1 MTSARRIGAPDAK
14 NRALLLDAAEQ
25 LMLEEGYA
33 AVTSRRLAGRA
44 GLKPQ
49 LVHYYF
55 RTMEELFLE
64 VFRRRA
70 EEGLEVQ
77 ARALQSPISR
87 CGRCGGSAPIPDSPR
102 SRWNS
107 WRWPITAK
115 SMRAEI
121 AYYAERFREEQQE
134 AVAAALH
141 RYGVQNEDVPPVVW
155 TVLMTSLSRF
165 LVLEQAIG
173 MSAGHAETVELVES
187 YLRRLE
193 GEPQPIEGV
202 PPSWVVHQFRSEQST
217 PFGPVLGYDDGSVYR
232 QITVK
237 PRRAGFGAGARHDH
251 RVHLGFR
258 LGSARSSRVCPAR
271 CRRRRAV

>member
-14 NRALLLDAAEQ
+14 NRGLLLDAAEQ

-33 AVTSRRLAGRA
+33 AVTSRRLANKA

-70 EEGLEVQ
+70 EEGLQVQ
-77 ARALQSPISR
+77 AQALQSPQPLWALWRFGADPAFTRISMEFMALANHR
-87 CGRCGGSAPIPDSPR
+87 KD
-102 SRWNS
+102 
-107 WRWPITAK
+107 
-115 SMRAEI
+115 MRAEI
-121 AYYAERFREEQQE
+121 AYYAERFRDEQRR
-134 AVAAALH
+134 AVTAALQ
-141 RYGVQNEDVPPVVW
+141 RYGVDNQDVPPVVW

-173 MSAGHAETVELVES
+173 MSGGHAETLELVEN

-193 GEPQPIEGV
+193 GEPQPIPGM
-202 PPSWVVHQFRSEQST
+202 PSVWVVHQVRSEQSA
-217 PFGPVLGYDDGSVYR
+217 PLGPTLDTTTFPSTD
-232 QITVK
+232 
-237 PRRAGFGAGARHDH
+237 
-251 RVHLGFR
+251 
-258 LGSARSSRVCPAR
+258 RSH
-271 CRRRRAV
+271 